1 MGRKSG
7 QKNGL
12 NLNEDLFLF
21 FFFWSSPKSG
31 QTNGLNL
38 SENLFFCLHLFG
50 LHLSHL
56 VFIYLFKFLATRLI
70 PLSKMRTPLEQRSAT
85 YILWAVSGPRSQTS
99 IRDPLCDYRKSLATQ
114 PNPALKLPQHLTKPF
129 FFLEFST
136 TNRPKTTLKFEE

>member
-1 MGRKSG
+1 MKT
-7 QKNGL
+7 
-12 NLNEDLFLF
+12 F
-21 FFFWSSPKSG
+21 FSFILVFTYCKSG

-56 VFIYLFKFLATRLI
+56 VFIYLFKFLATRLT
-70 PLSKMRTPLEQRSAT
+70 PLSKILRTPLEQGSAT

-99 IRDPLCDYRKSLATQ
+99 IRDPLCNYRKSLATQ

-129 FFLEFST
+129 FFLESST
-136 TNRPKTTLKFEE
+136 TNRPKTTLKFDE